1 MFKIIL
7 KVFLLVA
14 ISFPAILL
22 DSVDTD
28 IGRPGQAM
36 RVPKDNE
43 FKVCADPNNLPFSN
57 KNLDGFENKIAAVLA
72 KDLKKESKFS
82 ILARSFRLYQEYVKG
97 QEM

>member
-14 ISFPAILL
+14 ISFPVFA

-57 KNLDGFENKIAAVLA
+57 I
-72 KDLKKESKFS
+72 
-82 ILARSFRLYQEYVKG
+82 
-97 QEM
+97 

>member
-14 ISFPAILL
+14 ISFPVFA

-57 KNLDGFENKIAAVLA
+57 KNLDGFENKIAAVSLIETS
-72 KDLKKESKFS
+72 LK
-82 ILARSFRLYQEYVKG
+82 
-97 QEM
+97 